1 MPTDALGRLQL
12 TRAEIAEALE
22 ALRLHPPSSR
32 RPQPDFPRSALLRAA
47 LAPNGRLVLG
57 GAAATLLLL
66 RPGLLL
72 ALTRYWRVA
81 SWLPVARILLNRY
94 LVRRNETHE

>member
-1 MPTDALGRLQL
+1 MPTDALERLQL
-12 TRAEIAEALE
+12 SRAEIADALE
-22 ALRLHPPSSR
+22 TLRVHPRTRKSPA
-32 RPQPDFPRSALLRAA
+32 DFPRSVLLRAA
-47 LAPNGRLVLG
+47 LAPNGRLILW

-66 RPGLLL
+66 RPSLLM

-94 LVRRNETHE
+94 VVRRNETHE